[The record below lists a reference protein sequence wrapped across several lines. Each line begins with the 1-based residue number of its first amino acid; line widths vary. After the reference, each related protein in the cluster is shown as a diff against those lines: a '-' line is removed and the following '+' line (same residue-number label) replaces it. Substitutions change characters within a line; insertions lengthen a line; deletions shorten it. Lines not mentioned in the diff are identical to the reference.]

1 MANSIPDSQLEFELG
16 EGEEE
21 TTVQLP
27 EAEDNDPQPQESTA
41 PAAAPAEAKKQEE
54 LSQELDHV
62 SENVQKRIAKL
73 TAKMREAERREQAAV
88 EYARSVHAQSQEL
101 QKRLEMTDTSRL
113 NEAKSRMETQAAT
126 LKAIIKRAR
135 EEGDI
140 DTETEAQERLFQL
153 TMESQQVSQHLSN
166 RAQQEEQQYQQQQ
179 YAPRQQVQQV
189 QQVQQPAPQRKQ
201 PSPKAEEWAEKNT
214 WFGQDKTMTY
224 AAWGI
229 HAAMVE
235 EEGFDPE
242 SDEYYTEL
250 DNRLRAEFPHKFGS
264 YHTRSA
270 EPVTRQRQNVPAV
283 APASRSSGVNSAR
296 KTVKLSPSQV
306 AIAKKLGVPLEE
318 YAKHVKE

>member
-1 MANSIPDSQLEFELG
+1 MANTVPDSQLEFNLG

-27 EAEDNDPQPQESTA
+27 EQEEDSVFEKEPRQEA
-41 PAAAPAEAKKQEE
+41 PAPVEAKKQEA
-54 LSQELDHV
+54 LSQELDNV

-73 TAKMREAERREQAAV
+73 TAKMREAERREQAAI
-88 EYARSVHAQSQEL
+88 EYAKGVQAKSQEL
-101 QKRLEMTDTSRL
+101 QRQLEVTDTSRL
-113 NEAKSRMETQAAT
+113 SEAKSRMETQAAT
-126 LKAIIKRAR
+126 LKSIIKRAR

-153 TMESQQVSQHLSN
+153 TMESQQVSQHLSS
-166 RAQQEEQQYQQQQ
+166 RARQEEQMAAPQAQ
-179 YAPRQQVQQV
+179 PRQAAPQQA
-189 QQVQQPAPQRKQ
+189 APQRPR
-201 PSPKAEEWAEKNT
+201 PSPRAEEWAENNA
-214 WFGQDKTMTY
+214 WFGKDKTMTY

-229 HAAMVE
+229 HATMVE

-242 SDEYYTEL
+242 SEEYYTEL
-250 DNRLRAEFPHKFGS
+250 DNRLRSEFPQKFGS
-264 YHTRSA
+264 YYSKSA
-270 EPVTRQRQNVPAV
+270 EPVSRQRQNVPAV

-306 AIAKKLGVPLEE
+306 AIAKRLGVPLEE

>member
-1 MANSIPDSQLEFELG
+1 MANSVPDSQLEFELG

-21 TTVQLP
+21 TTVQVP
-27 EAEDNDPQPQESTA
+27 ELEDNDPRSEDA
-41 PAAAPAEAKKQEE
+41 PAPEPAPVEAKKQESV
-54 LSQELDHV
+54 SQELDVV

-88 EYARSVHAQSQEL
+88 EYAKSVYAQSQEL
-101 QKRLEMTDTSRL
+101 QKRLEVTDTSRL
-113 NEAKSRMETQAAT
+113 NEAKTRMETQAAT
-126 LKAIIKRAR
+126 LKSIIRRAR

-140 DTETEAQERLFQL
+140 DTETEAHERLLQL
-153 TMESQQVSQHLSN
+153 TMESQQVSQHLSS
-166 RAQQEEQQYQQQQ
+166 RAQQEEQQAAQQQ
-179 YAPRQQVQQV
+179 YAPP

-201 PSPKAEEWAEKNT
+201 PSPKAEQWAEQNP
-214 WFGQDKTMTY
+214 WFGQDRTLTY

-250 DNRLRAEFPHKFGS
+250 DNRLRGEFPNKFK
-264 YHTRSA
+264 SA

>member
-1 MANSIPDSQLEFELG
+1 MANSVPDSQLEFELG
-16 EGEEE
+16 EGEQE
-21 TTVQLP
+21 TTVQVP
-27 EAEDNDPQPQESTA
+27 ELEDNDPRSEDA
-41 PAAAPAEAKKQEE
+41 PASAPEPVEAKKQEGV
-54 LSQELDHV
+54 SQELDVV

-88 EYARSVHAQSQEL
+88 EYAKSVYAQSQEL
-101 QKRLEMTDTSRL
+101 QKRLEVTDTSRL
-113 NEAKSRMETQAAT
+113 NEAKTRMETQAAT
-126 LKAIIKRAR
+126 LKSIIRRAR

-140 DTETEAQERLFQL
+140 DTETEAHERLLQL
-153 TMESQQVSQHLSN
+153 TMESQQVSQHLSS
-166 RAQQEEQQYQQQQ
+166 RAQQEEQQQYQQQ
-179 YAPRQQVQQV
+179 YAPQQQVQQS
-189 QQVQQPAPQRKQ
+189 APQRKQ
-201 PSPKAEEWAEKNT
+201 PSQKAEQWADHNP
-214 WFGQDKTMTY
+214 WFGQDRPMTY

-229 HAAMVE
+229 HASLVE

-250 DNRLRAEFPHKFGS
+250 DNRLRAEFPQKF
-264 YHTRSA
+264 RSA

>member
-1 MANSIPDSQLEFELG
+1 MANSVPDSQLEFELG

-27 EAEDNDPQPQESTA
+27 EQEEDDSVFEKESQESS
-41 PAAAPAEAKKQEE
+41 AAPVEAKKQEA
-54 LSQELDHV
+54 LSQELDNV

-73 TAKMREAERREQAAV
+73 TAKMREAERREQAAI
-88 EYARSVHAQSQEL
+88 EYARSVNAKAQEL
-101 QKRLEMTDTSRL
+101 QKQLEVTDTGRL
-113 NEAKSRMETQAAT
+113 TEAKSRLDTQTAT
-126 LKAIIKRAR
+126 LRSIIKRAR

-153 TMESQQVSQHLSN
+153 TMEAKQVSDHLTS
-166 RAQQEEQQYQQQQ
+166 RAQQEE
-179 YAPRQQVQQV
+179 APAPVRQAA
-189 QQVQQPAPQRKQ
+189 PAPQAAPQRPK
-201 PSPKAEEWAEKNT
+201 PSPRAEQWAESNP
-214 WFGQDKTMTY
+214 WFGKDKTMTY

-229 HAAMVE
+229 HATMVE

-250 DNRLRAEFPHKFGS
+250 DNRLRSEFPHKFGS
-264 YHTRSA
+264 YQSRSA
-270 EPVTRQRQNVPAV
+270 EPVTRQRQTVPAV

-296 KTVKLSPSQV
+296 KTVRLSPSQV

>member
-1 MANSIPDSQLEFELG
+1 MANSVPDSQLEFELG

-21 TTVQLP
+21 TTVQVP
-27 EAEDNDPQPQESTA
+27 ELEDNDPRSEDA
-41 PAAAPAEAKKQEE
+41 PAPEPAPVEAKKQESV
-54 LSQELDHV
+54 SQELDVV

-88 EYARSVHAQSQEL
+88 EYAKSVYAQSQEL
-101 QKRLEMTDTSRL
+101 QKRLEVTDTSRL
-113 NEAKSRMETQAAT
+113 NEAKTRMETQAAT
-126 LKAIIKRAR
+126 LKSIIRRAR

-140 DTETEAQERLFQL
+140 DTETEAHERLLQL
-153 TMESQQVSQHLSN
+153 TMESQQVSQHLSS
-166 RAQQEEQQYQQQQ
+166 RAQQEEQQAAQQQ
-179 YAPRQQVQQV
+179 YAPQR
-189 QQVQQPAPQRKQ
+189 QVQQPAPQRKQ
-201 PSPKAEEWAEKNT
+201 PSPKAEQWAEQNP
-214 WFGQDKTMTY
+214 WFGQDRTLTY

-229 HAAMVE
+229 HASMVE

-250 DNRLRAEFPHKFGS
+250 DNRLRGEFPNKFK
-264 YHTRSA
+264 SA

>member
-1 MANSIPDSQLEFELG
+1 MGNSVPDSQLEFELG

-21 TTVQLP
+21 TTVQLSEP
-27 EAEDNDPQPQESTA
+27 EGNESESQETAAPETA
-41 PAAAPAEAKKQEE
+41 PIESKKQEA
-54 LSQELDHV
+54 LSQELDAV

-73 TAKMREAERREQAAV
+73 TAKMREAERREQAAI

-101 QKRLEMTDTSRL
+101 QKRLEVTDTSRL
-113 NEAKSRMETQAAT
+113 NEAKSRMDTQAAT

-153 TMESQQVSQHLSN
+153 TMESQQVSQHLSS

-179 YAPRQQVQQV
+179 YAPRQQV

-229 HAAMVE
+229 HASLVE

-264 YHTRSA
+264 YHSRSA

>member
-1 MANSIPDSQLEFELG
+1 MANSVPDSQLEFELG
-16 EGEEE
+16 EGEQE
-21 TTVQLP
+21 TTVQVP
-27 EAEDNDPQPQESTA
+27 ELEDNDPRSEDA
-41 PAAAPAEAKKQEE
+41 PAPEPEPVEAKKQEGV
-54 LSQELDHV
+54 SQELDVV

-88 EYARSVHAQSQEL
+88 EYAKSVYAQSQEL

-113 NEAKSRMETQAAT
+113 NEAKSRMDTQAAT
-126 LKAIIKRAR
+126 LKSIIRRAR

-140 DTETEAQERLFQL
+140 DTETEAHERLLQL
-153 TMESQQVSQHLSN
+153 TMESQQVSQHLSS
-166 RAQQEEQQYQQQQ
+166 RAQQEQQQYQQQYVPQ
-179 YAPRQQVQQV
+179 QQVQQS
-189 QQVQQPAPQRKQ
+189 APQRKQ
-201 PSPKAEEWAEKNT
+201 PSPKAEDWAEKNT

-229 HAAMVE
+229 HASLIE

-250 DNRLRAEFPHKFGS
+250 DNRIRAEFPHKFGS
-264 YHTRSA
+264 YHSRSA

>member
-1 MANSIPDSQLEFELG
+1 MANSVPDSQLEFELG

-21 TTVQLP
+21 TTVQVP
-27 EAEDNDPQPQESTA
+27 ELEDNDPRSEDA
-41 PAAAPAEAKKQEE
+41 PAPEPAPVEAKKQESV
-54 LSQELDHV
+54 SQELDVV

-88 EYARSVHAQSQEL
+88 EYAKSVYAQSQEL
-101 QKRLEMTDTSRL
+101 QKRLEVTDTSRL
-113 NEAKSRMETQAAT
+113 NEAKTRMETQAAT
-126 LKAIIKRAR
+126 LKSIIRRAR

-140 DTETEAQERLFQL
+140 DTETEAHERLLQL
-153 TMESQQVSQHLSN
+153 TMESQQVSQHLSS
-166 RAQQEEQQYQQQQ
+166 RAQQEEQQAAQQQ
-179 YAPRQQVQQV
+179 YAPP

-201 PSPKAEEWAEKNT
+201 PSPKAEQWAEQNP
-214 WFGQDKTMTY
+214 WFGQDRTLTY

-229 HAAMVE
+229 HASMVE

-250 DNRLRAEFPHKFGS
+250 DNRLRGEFPNKFK
-264 YHTRSA
+264 SA

>member
-1 MANSIPDSQLEFELG
+1 MANSVPDSQLEFELG
-16 EGEEE
+16 EGEQE
-21 TTVQLP
+21 TTVQVP
-27 EAEDNDPQPQESTA
+27 ELEDNDPRSEDA
-41 PAAAPAEAKKQEE
+41 PAPEPEPVESKKQEGV
-54 LSQELDHV
+54 SQELDVV

-88 EYARSVHAQSQEL
+88 EYAKSVYAQSQEL
-101 QKRLEMTDTSRL
+101 QKRLEVTDTSRL
-113 NEAKSRMETQAAT
+113 NEAKTRMETQAAT
-126 LKAIIKRAR
+126 LKSIIRRAR

-140 DTETEAQERLFQL
+140 DTETEAHERLLQL
-153 TMESQQVSQHLSN
+153 TMESQQVSQHLSS
-166 RAQQEEQQYQQQQ
+166 RAQQEEQQAAQQQ
-179 YAPRQQVQQV
+179 YAPQR
-189 QQVQQPAPQRKQ
+189 QVQQPAPQRKQ
-201 PSPKAEEWAEKNT
+201 PSPKAEQWAEQNP
-214 WFGQDKTMTY
+214 WFGQDRTLTY

-229 HAAMVE
+229 HASMVE

-250 DNRLRAEFPHKFGS
+250 DNRLRGEFPNKFK
-264 YHTRSA
+264 SA